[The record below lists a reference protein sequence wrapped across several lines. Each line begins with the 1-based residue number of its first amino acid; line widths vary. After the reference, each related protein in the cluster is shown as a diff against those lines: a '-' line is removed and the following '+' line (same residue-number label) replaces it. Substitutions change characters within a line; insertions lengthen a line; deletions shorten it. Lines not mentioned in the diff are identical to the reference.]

1 MVVYNGEKESD
12 NDNNVINIYPS
23 INYYSKLMIISIAQT
38 NDIQTVINCDNLVKL
53 FPNRYYDRQYE

>member
-12 NDNNVINIYPS
+12 NDNNVINIYPA

-38 NDIQTVINCDNLVKL
+38 SDIKTAINFDNLVKL
-53 FPNRYYDRQYE
+53 FPNR